1 MGKARL
7 LSVVAGVTLI
17 MPIAGCVSDTSP
29 VPSDG
34 FTFPSETAAGFAQPV
49 GNGSPKLA
57 GTKASGF
64 QTTAGDLKG
73 TALPPAASATDAAP
87 KRSFTDTLAH
97 NRVTAALSAVAA
109 RGSQLVQRKRKP
121 FSPRSADPI
130 SLAHKSPPPSADLFV
145 SVARL
150 RERSGNMDD
159 AVEYYQ
165 KALGVA
171 PDHRGALL
179 GLARLEDRQGRFE
192 AAIGLYRKTIE
203 LHPNDPTPQND
214 LGLCYA
220 RKGQFVQAAESLRQ
234 ATRLAP
240 EGKRY
245 RNNLAAVLVEL
256 NRTNDAFDE
265 LKAAHGP
272 AIAHYNL
279 GILLQQRGETEPAA
293 RHYAE
298 ALRYDPQMKA
308 ARDRLVRLNPPAGQQ
323 ANGVHSL
330 AGPASPTTYPVSK
343 PHHQTEATV
352 GPIASSSSALGRR
365 PRASVWDNH
374 SSEVAPQTD
383 GAYSQYS
390 TQMHQASAAK
400 KSNRQQLVI
409 GSEPRPSYPRTGAA
423 PPNASIRQPAID
435 ASASASPTLE
445 MPSQLPALQPPG
457 QAIVPPTPDQIDRYP
472 TSATPDPLP
481 TYSTAYPHTGY

>member
-1 MGKARL
+1 MGKARF
-7 LSVVAGVTLI
+7 LSIVAGVTLI
-17 MPIAGCVSDTSP
+17 VPVVGCVSDTSP
-29 VPSDG
+29 APSDG
-34 FTFPSETAAGFAQPV
+34 FTFPSETAAGFAEPF
-49 GNGSPKLA
+49 GAASPQLA
-57 GTKASGF
+57 GTKASAF
-64 QTTAGDLKG
+64 QASAGAPNG
-73 TALPPAASATDAAP
+73 TALPPAASTVEATP
-87 KRSFTDTLAH
+87 KRSFTDALAH

-109 RGSQLVQRKRKP
+109 RGSQLVQRKKKSLGP
-121 FSPRSADPI
+121 PPVDPI
-130 SLAHKSPPPSADLFV
+130 ALSHKSPPPSADLFV

-150 RERSGNMDD
+150 RERGGNADE

-165 KALGVA
+165 KALSVA

-179 GLARLEDRQGRFE
+179 GLARLEDRQGRYE
-192 AAIGLYRKTIE
+192 AAIGLYRKAIE
-203 LHPNDPTPQND
+203 LHPNDPTPHND

-220 RKGQFVQAAESLRQ
+220 RKGQFVKAAEALQQ

-256 NRTNDAFDE
+256 NRTNDAFNE
-265 LKAAHGP
+265 LTAAHGP

-279 GILLQQRGETEPAA
+279 GVLLQQRGETEPAA

-298 ALRYDPQMKA
+298 ALRHDPQMQA
-308 ARDRLVRLNPPAGQQ
+308 ARARLVALNPPAGPQ

-330 AGPASPTTYPVSK
+330 AGPAAPTAGPVSGSRG
-343 PHHQTEATV
+343 QTEATV
-352 GPIASSSSALGRR
+352 GPIASNSPARDRR
-365 PRASVWDNH
+365 PRASVWENP
-374 SSEVAPQTD
+374 SIRQ
-383 GAYSQYS
+383 
-390 TQMHQASAAK
+390 SAVTSA
-400 KSNRQQLVI
+400 R
-409 GSEPRPSYPRTGAA
+409 PRPSYPRTGAA
-423 PPNASIRQPAID
+423 PTT
-435 ASASASPTLE
+435 ASASSAPALE